1 MGNHQPR
8 TRSENGQSST
18 HRPAPLVSVGPWS
31 KAITTT
37 LARDLGIAYKLG
49 QKTVI
54 RSGFGMFYNSTFVQ
68 ELQDLRKFWPFTVQ
82 QVFSPNRG
90 GLDLSITDPGPSFQ
104 NTSAIGGWPQNPEN
118 RSPYTMQWNF
128 FIQRELMNNL
138 SLDIG
143 YVGSGSRKQIGYSP
157 FNTALTPGPGAIGPR
172 RLLPEFGDLDGGSNA
187 YNGTYNS
194 LQVSCSSATRM
205 DCSST

>member
-1 MGNHQPR
+1 
-8 TRSENGQSST
+8 
-18 HRPAPLVSVGPWS
+18 
-31 KAITTT
+31 
-37 LARDLGIAYKLG
+37 
-49 QKTVI
+49 
-54 RSGFGMFYNSTFVQ
+54 MFYNSTFVQ
-68 ELQDLRKFWPFTVQ
+68 ELQDLRKFWPFTIQ

-90 GLDLSITDPGPSFQ
+90 TLDLAITDPGPSFQ

-157 FNTALTPGPGAIGPR
+157 FNNALTPGPGTIGPAAFAAR
-172 RLLPEFGDLDGGSNA
+172 VWRP
-187 YNGTYNS
+187 
-194 LQVSCSSATRM
+194 RWRI
-205 DCSST
+205 